1 MSATDSPH
9 ILYPHIKARVLR
21 VSGLGEKQLS
31 RAEVRRTIAASL
43 ASAFGLVIALL
54 WSNVVLGGLKTF
66 GVNLD
71 LTPTLFGW
79 LYFVVISVVLTILMV
94 ALIVVV
100 SRWGGKEK

>member
-1 MSATDSPH
+1 LAEQR
-9 ILYPHIKARVLR
+9 K
-21 VSGLGEKQLS
+21 LS
-31 RAEVRRTIAASL
+31 REEVRRTIATSL
-43 ASAFGLVIALL
+43 ATAFGLVIALL

-71 LTPTLFGW
+71 LTPSVTGW
-79 LYFVVISVVLTILMV
+79 LYFVVIAVVLTLVMV

>member
-1 MSATDSPH
+1 M
-9 ILYPHIKARVLR
+9 
-21 VSGLGEKQLS
+21 GEQKRLS
-31 RAEVRRTIAASL
+31 TAEVRRTIATSL
-43 ASAFGLVIALL
+43 ATAFGLVIALL

-79 LYFVVISVVLTILMV
+79 LYFVIIALVSTIVMV

>member
-1 MSATDSPH
+1 
-9 ILYPHIKARVLR
+9 
-21 VSGLGEKQLS
+21 
-31 RAEVRRTIAASL
+31 VRRTIAASL
-43 ASAFGLVIALL
+43 ATAFGLVIALL

-100 SRWGGKEK
+100 SRWGGEEK